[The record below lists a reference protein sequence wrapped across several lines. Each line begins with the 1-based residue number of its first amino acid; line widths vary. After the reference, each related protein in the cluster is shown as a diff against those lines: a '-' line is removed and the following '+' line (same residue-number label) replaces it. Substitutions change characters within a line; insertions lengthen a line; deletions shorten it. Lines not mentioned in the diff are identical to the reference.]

1 MKMDYHACS
10 KQVEKKYTDSA
21 DIEMLIANYKASI
34 PFANDQN
41 SPLGKLSDIAILLDH
56 LDIFSVNLLSQ
67 TKSKIQSEHLSWL
80 MTIRKQIATMYCLIA
95 NLFNSDNAI
104 NETIISYYFVNY
116 DLHQAFIIIN
126 GYVEILV
133 HKAREQKPEMGEIF
147 QLTGKSRLD
156 ELAKKMSKAAPENRI
171 DISFHKSDIKVLLE
185 MKQKCNEMNQ
195 SIETLRGIFTDFGS
209 TVRLY

>member
-1 MKMDYHACS
+1 
-10 KQVEKKYTDSA
+10 
-21 DIEMLIANYKASI
+21 
-34 PFANDQN
+34 
-41 SPLGKLSDIAILLDH
+41 
-56 LDIFSVNLLSQ
+56 
-67 TKSKIQSEHLSWL
+67 
-80 MTIRKQIATMYCLIA
+80 MYCLIA

-104 NETIISYYFVNY
+104 NETIITYYFVNY
-116 DLHQAFIIIN
+116 DLRQAFIIIN